1 MELSDGEPRVRAGL
15 YGNLG
20 ALLMGAAG
28 RLEEALEFTEM
39 SIEAGKETSIP
50 DTSLTAGMHSSLILR
65 TVLLSGVLPMSAASQ
80 HCHAPHSLHDHTCND
95 PQTATNEWRQLRSKL
110 VGKLRHSLYT
120 DAWLGHTA
128 SLLQPVMDWGS

>member
-50 DTSLTAGMHSSLILR
+50 DASLTAGTLNKIPCTDLPGAIL
-65 TVLLSGVLPMSAASQ
+65 SMSEASQ
-80 HCHAPHSLHDHTCND
+80 QCHAHY
-95 PQTATNEWRQLRSKL
+95 TARWSPTAWQHRLLCKQAQALRLQGWSWQK
-110 VGKLRHSLYT
+110 S
-120 DAWLGHTA
+120 A
-128 SLLQPVMDWGS
+128 LLP

>member
-65 TVLLSGVLPMSAASQ
+65 TVLLRRCSAHVCGQPALPCTTQFA
-80 HCHAPHSLHDHTCND
+80 
-95 PQTATNEWRQLRSKL
+95 
-110 VGKLRHSLYT
+110 
-120 DAWLGHTA
+120 
-128 SLLQPVMDWGS
+128 

>member
-39 SIEAGKETSIP
+39 SIEAGQGDEHPRHQP
-50 DTSLTAGMHSSLILR
+50 DCRHAQQPHLA
-65 TVLLSGVLPMSAASQ
+65 
-80 HCHAPHSLHDHTCND
+80 HCPA
-95 PQTATNEWRQLRSKL
+95 
-110 VGKLRHSLYT
+110 
-120 DAWLGHTA
+120 
-128 SLLQPVMDWGS
+128 